1 MPMLHV
7 LFIDFLYRLR
17 DLHGEHVNR
26 YPSLEFH
33 TFLRTNEVILLHD
46 HPPPP
51 TPVIYVLCLTLIRVL
66 VIRLHPARKGLIKWL
81 NTVKMPIYICSAK
94 FGKNKFKSKK
104 YNPI

>member
-17 DLHGEHVNR
+17 DLHGAHVNR

-51 TPVIYVLCLTLIRVL
+51 TPVIYVLHSCNTPLPSQDRVN
-66 VIRLHPARKGLIKWL
+66 KM
-81 NTVKMPIYICSAK
+81 VKMPKYICSAK
-94 FGKNKFKSKK
+94 FGKNNFKSKK

>member
-17 DLHGEHVNR
+17 DLHGAHVNR

-46 HPPPP
+46 HPSP
-51 TPVIYVLCLTLIRVL
+51 TPVIYVLHSCNTPLPSQDRVN
-66 VIRLHPARKGLIKWL
+66 KM
-81 NTVKMPIYICSAK
+81 VKMPKYIYVVPSLARTTSK
-94 FGKNKFKSKK
+94 VKNTTQYDLFV
-104 YNPI
+104 